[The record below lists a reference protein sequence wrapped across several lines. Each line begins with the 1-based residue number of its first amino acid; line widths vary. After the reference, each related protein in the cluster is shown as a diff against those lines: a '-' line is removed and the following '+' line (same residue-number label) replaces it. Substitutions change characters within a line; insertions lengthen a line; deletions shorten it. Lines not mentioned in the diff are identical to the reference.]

1 MAKAAGRPKGS
12 RNNKSKNTT
21 SDDNN
26 ASDEA
31 LVNDAI
37 SRAISSNDTDSV
49 ISSLVDGDEA
59 RMILETA
66 STSNS
71 AGITVVDLV
80 DLSSQTAICSQIVKG
95 RIEED
100 TRKGYERTLRFI
112 VGICDVLCPLA
123 IDKDTKQLRLPMK
136 LCDLVAFLGEVA
148 KERENKSV
156 RAVSTITGY
165 ITAIKHAHTEA
176 SIPLSKAVDDY
187 LVKFVNGYGRLVA
200 KKKETG
206 LMKNFEGKVAL
217 TFSLFVDLC
226 KKSLFACDLRST
238 FSRFVH
244 LFGILCWN
252 MFARSNSVANLR
264 TNHIIWENDAMLVDM
279 SRHKADQTGEN
290 TTPKHIYANPYQPE
304 ICPILAMGL
313 HFFSISYRETGEDHS
328 KIFVGTLP
336 YDAFSRWLR
345 ETLTSID
352 IIIT

>member
-176 SIPLSKAVDDY
+176 SN
-187 LVKFVNGYGRLVA
+187 FVYNCIISIALANDKLRGTHDELEKITRMEWDRVFADAFVLLIEQISIVGKTI
-200 KKKETG
+200 KKP
-206 LMKNFEGKVAL
+206 
-217 TFSLFVDLC
+217 
-226 KKSLFACDLRST
+226 
-238 FSRFVH
+238 
-244 LFGILCWN
+244 
-252 MFARSNSVANLR
+252 
-264 TNHIIWENDAMLVDM
+264 
-279 SRHKADQTGEN
+279 GE
-290 TTPKHIYANPYQPE
+290 
-304 ICPILAMGL
+304 
-313 HFFSISYRETGEDHS
+313 ISYVSLYDYCKELYNLYMIDADGESSSIANGNDS
-328 KIFVGTLP
+328 VT
-336 YDAFSRWLR
+336 DEA
-345 ETLTSID
+345 TSEG
-352 IIIT
+352 